1 LPSVYDLKPKFQV
14 LLRPVVNSL
23 ARSGVTANQVT
34 ITAVILSFIGGA
46 LIAWMPH
53 ATWPLLV
60 LPLVL
65 FLRMTLN
72 AIDGMLAREHA
83 QQSKLGAIYN
93 ELGDVI
99 ADAAL
104 YLPFALLP
112 HICSTLVVLLV
123 LLATFSEMMGVV
135 AVQIGANRQYQGPM
149 GKSDRAFW
157 LGAIAL
163 ALGIGLP
170 FGAWLNWLLV
180 VMLLL
185 LVVTILNRAKGALK
199 ETAKVINA
207 D

>member
-1 LPSVYDLKPKFQV
+1 
-14 LLRPVVNSL
+14 
-23 ARSGVTANQVT
+23 
-34 ITAVILSFIGGA
+34 
-46 LIAWMPH
+46 
-53 ATWPLLV
+53 
-60 LPLVL
+60 
-65 FLRMTLN
+65 
-72 AIDGMLAREHA
+72 
-83 QQSKLGAIYN
+83 
-93 ELGDVI
+93 
-99 ADAAL
+99 
-104 YLPFALLP
+104 
-112 HICSTLVVLLV
+112 
-123 LLATFSEMMGVV
+123 
-135 AVQIGANRQYQGPM
+135 M